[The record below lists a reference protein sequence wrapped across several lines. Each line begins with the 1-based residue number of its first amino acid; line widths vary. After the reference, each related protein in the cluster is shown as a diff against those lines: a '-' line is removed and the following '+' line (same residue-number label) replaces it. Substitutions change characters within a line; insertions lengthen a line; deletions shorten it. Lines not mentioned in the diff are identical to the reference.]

1 MSTAK
6 RFEDLEFWQR
16 AKELTNL
23 IYSYSSDGLFARDF
37 GLRDQMRRA
46 AVSIPSNIAEGDERD
61 TNRESVRYF
70 YIAKGSLAELL
81 TQVIIAQEVGYLTED
96 EFTFFHKQCD
106 SIGKMLGNLIKIREN
121 TGNRR

>member
-1 MSTAK
+1 MRETGFRGLQVWHKAK
-6 RFEDLEFWQR
+6 DL
-16 AKELTNL
+16 AVHIYKLTYL
-23 IYSYSSDGLFARDF
+23 RDFRRDF

>member
-1 MSTAK
+1 MRETGFRGLQVWHKAK
-6 RFEDLEFWQR
+6 DL
-16 AKELTNL
+16 AVHIYKLTDL
-23 IYSYSSDGLFARDF
+23 RDFRRDF

-96 EFTFFHKQCD
+96 EFPFFHKQCD